1 MPSVVEHEGDVV
13 AVALMHDRPIGFW
26 PNFFAGG
33 YQLFRYGTPRL
44 FMNLSDAAASAIS
57 TALDAGDFDW
67 YLETL
72 SVDRRMRGRGVGRWL
87 VAKVLPD
94 FVAKRGGRAYGFVTS
109 TESNARF
116 YLNGG
121 CELLDRGSTSLRGRP
136 VRSGPFRRKRSCSEC
151 AKVSQYSRRCLS
163 PRRAVAHD
171 LFAQVAARD
180 ARPLVPF
187 DFKDLRSFRV
197 KSWQEQAP
205 GARTLLRR

>member
-1 MPSVVEHEGDVV
+1 MKCRPATNADIPEMTRIITEGFLDYPFHVMLQPHLYRAEHYPQCLSLLNRMMAKAYVEYRNALVVEHEGDVV

-44 FMNLSDAAASAIS
+44 LMDFSVAADLGDQY
-57 TALDAGDFDW
+57 ALDAGDFDW

-121 CELLDRGSTSLRGRP
+121 CELLDRGSTYLRGQTCP
-136 VRSGPFRRKRSCSEC
+136 IWAFQKE
-151 AKVSQYSRRCLS
+151 AK
-163 PRRAVAHD
+163 
-171 LFAQVAARD
+171 
-180 ARPLVPF
+180 
-187 DFKDLRSFRV
+187 
-197 KSWQEQAP
+197 
-205 GARTLLRR
+205 LL

>member
-1 MPSVVEHEGDVV
+1 MARIITEGFLDYPFHVMLQPHLYRAEHYPQCLSLLNRMMAKAYVEYRNALVVEHEGDVV

-44 FMNLSDAAASAIS
+44 LKNLSDAADVGDQY
-57 TALDAGDFDW
+57 ALDAGDFDW

-121 CELLDRGSTSLRGRP
+121 CELLGRGSTSLRGQTCP
-136 VRSGPFRRKRSCSEC
+136 IWALQKE
-151 AKVSQYSRRCLS
+151 AK
-163 PRRAVAHD
+163 
-171 LFAQVAARD
+171 
-180 ARPLVPF
+180 
-187 DFKDLRSFRV
+187 
-197 KSWQEQAP
+197 
-205 GARTLLRR
+205 LL